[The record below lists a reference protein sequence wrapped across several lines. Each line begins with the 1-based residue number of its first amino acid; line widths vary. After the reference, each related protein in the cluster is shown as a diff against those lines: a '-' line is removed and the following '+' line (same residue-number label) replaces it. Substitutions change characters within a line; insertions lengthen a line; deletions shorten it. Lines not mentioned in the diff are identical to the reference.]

1 MADIE
6 RLQRALRNAH
16 NAGDTQA
23 ARRIAGMIRAQ
34 REQAPQDEGDAGT
47 FERLA
52 TQAGVGSQFGI
63 ANVLGLPVDAVA
75 SALSG
80 LGEATGLYGPIE
92 APVGGSEFF
101 SSIMEPLRRNV
112 AEPTTRGERIAR
124 RVGEEVGAAAAGL
137 PLAFASPAVR
147 AAPAASAAVEG
158 AAAVGGG
165 LGAGLL
171 GEFFPDSQA
180 ADIAGAVL
188 GGLTAGGAASRATGL
203 GGTGAVVRPGVED
216 QRAIAARAYQQVRDD
231 PRLLP
236 QDVTQSLGDRVAT
249 RMADENIN
257 ARLQP
262 NAAKIMEAITT
273 DTQNPLRIED
283 IEQLRRVTT
292 QSMPATASPSDRRL
306 GQIMKQEVTDFL
318 DELDD
323 PIADLL
329 REGRAATRRASVA
342 RDVAAATDRAA
353 LRAASTGS
361 GGNEINAIRQNLRRI
376 LDSPRLS
383 SSFTADELSAIREIV
398 EGSTDQ
404 NLLRRLSRIAPTSG
418 GLAAMLG
425 IGGTLASPEVALPIM
440 GIAEAARFAGERST
454 QRSIQD
460 LLQQLAPDKVLR
472 PSEQGATDALRGLL
486 SLRTLAGQGE

>member
-1 MADIE
+1 
-6 RLQRALRNAH
+6 
-16 NAGDTQA
+16 
-23 ARRIAGMIRAQ
+23 
-34 REQAPQDEGDAGT
+34 
-47 FERLA
+47 
-52 TQAGVGSQFGI
+52 
-63 ANVLGLPVDAVA
+63 
-75 SALSG
+75 
-80 LGEATGLYGPIE
+80 
-92 APVGGSEFF
+92 
-101 SSIMEPLRRNV
+101 
-112 AEPTTRGERIAR
+112 
-124 RVGEEVGAAAAGL
+124 
-137 PLAFASPAVR
+137 
-147 AAPAASAAVEG
+147 
-158 AAAVGGG
+158 
-165 LGAGLL
+165 
-171 GEFFPDSQA
+171 
-180 ADIAGAVL
+180 
-188 GGLTAGGAASRATGL
+188 
-203 GGTGAVVRPGVED
+203 
-216 QRAIAARAYQQVRDD
+216 
-231 PRLLP
+231 
-236 QDVTQSLGDRVAT
+236 
-249 RMADENIN
+249 MADENIN

-329 REGRAATRRASVA
+329 REGRAATRRASAA

-383 SSFTADELSAIREIV
+383 SSFTADELAAIREIV

-460 LLQQLAPDKVLR
+460 LLQQLAPDRVLR

-486 SLRTLAGQGE
+486 SLRTLAGQDE

>member
-1 MADIE
+1 M
-6 RLQRALRNAH
+6 
-16 NAGDTQA
+16 
-23 ARRIAGMIRAQ
+23 
-34 REQAPQDEGDAGT
+34 
-47 FERLA
+47 
-52 TQAGVGSQFGI
+52 
-63 ANVLGLPVDAVA
+63 
-75 SALSG
+75 
-80 LGEATGLYGPIE
+80 
-92 APVGGSEFF
+92 
-101 SSIMEPLRRNV
+101 
-112 AEPTTRGERIAR
+112 
-124 RVGEEVGAAAAGL
+124 
-137 PLAFASPAVR
+137 
-147 AAPAASAAVEG
+147 
-158 AAAVGGG
+158 
-165 LGAGLL
+165 
-171 GEFFPDSQA
+171 
-180 ADIAGAVL
+180 
-188 GGLTAGGAASRATGL
+188 ATGL
-203 GGTGAVVRPGVED
+203 GGAGAVTRSGVDD

-236 QDVTQSLGDRVAT
+236 QDVTQSLGERVAT

-329 REGRAATRRASVA
+329 REGRAATRRASAA

-460 LLQQLAPDKVLR
+460 LLQQLAPDRVLR
-472 PSEQGATDALRGLL
+472 PSEQGATDTLRGLL
-486 SLRTLAGQGE
+486 SLRTLAGQDE